1 MENAMF
7 SGVFAS
13 LTTEHRMAMISNNL
27 ANVNTAGYKADHLAF
42 RDTMIHF
49 AHDYIREPLENLRSE
64 PLFPEQCLRSRTR
77 IATKVTDFTQGSMQ
91 YTGNQLDLAIVGD
104 GFYRVDTPQGEFLTR
119 MSSFTKG
126 PDGTLMTPQGY
137 AVQGTN
143 GNITLPN
150 NARNIHLSPEGR
162 VFADDAE
169 IGQIDVVN
177 LEDPQTLK
185 KVGTN
190 LYSAPE
196 DTVFFDPRDV
206 GTGTKLSQGYTEA
219 STVNAVTEMVK
230 MIEVQRFFEAQ
241 QKVMQT
247 SDSIDKTA
255 TGQVGK
261 SK

>member
-1 MENAMF
+1 MDNAMF
-7 SGVFAS
+7 TGVFAS

-27 ANVNTAGYKADHLAF
+27 ANVNTAGYKPDSLAF

-49 AHDYIREPLENLRSE
+49 AHDFIREPLENLRSE

-77 IATKVTDFTQGSMQ
+77 IATKVTDFSQGSMQ
-91 YTGNQLDLAIVGD
+91 YTGNKLDIAIVGE
-104 GFYRVDTPQGEFLTR
+104 GFYRVDTPHGEFLTR
-119 MSSFTKG
+119 TSTFTKG

-137 AVQGTN
+137 RVQGTN
-143 GNITLPN
+143 GNITIPN
-150 NARNIHLSPEGR
+150 NASNIHLDIEGR
-162 VFADDAE
+162 MYADGEE
-169 IGQIDVVN
+169 IAQLDIVN
-177 LEDPQTLK
+177 LADPQTLD

-196 DTVFFDPRDV
+196 GTVFFDPRAD
-206 GTGTKLSQGYTEA
+206 GQTKLSQGYTEA
-219 STVNAVTEMVK
+219 SNVNAVYEMVK

-247 SDSIDKTA
+247 ADSVDKTS
-255 TGQVGK
+255 TGQIGK